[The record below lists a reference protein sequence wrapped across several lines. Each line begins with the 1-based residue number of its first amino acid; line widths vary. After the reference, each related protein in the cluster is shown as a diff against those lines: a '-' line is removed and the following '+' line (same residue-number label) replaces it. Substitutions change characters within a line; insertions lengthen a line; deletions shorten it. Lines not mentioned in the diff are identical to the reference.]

1 MASDNVRWRNVR
13 EFLDDLPKEH
23 CHVKPDHQ
31 FCTVCMRINYLIAQD
46 CPLFHVRPKRR
57 RAPTPAPPEARPEPI
72 KECLSAEDVKCAME
86 GEDFPIIEFAGPRGT
101 GSHDGEEIFEVKPID
116 VKPMAAPPPE
126 AVKRPPRREAK
137 ERGSDAADTRPAT
150 AVADRDPESIVQE
163 IMEELEFPDELDEE
177 EGADDVGGPAVRDA
191 GEAPGG
197 TGGEGDGK
205 KDEGPEEGGGTEENG
220 DPEETEGPP
229 VVRKEAVRKRRPKD
243 G

>member
-1 MASDNVRWRNVR
+1 MVEIVV
-13 EFLDDLPKEH
+13 PEH
-23 CHVKPDHQ
+23 EID
-31 FCTVCMRINYLIAQD
+31 
-46 CPLFHVRPKRR
+46 
-57 RAPTPAPPEARPEPI
+57 
-72 KECLSAEDVKCAME
+72 
-86 GEDFPIIEFAGPRGT
+86 GT
-101 GSHDGEEIFEVKPID
+101 
-116 VKPMAAPPPE
+116 
-126 AVKRPPRREAK
+126 REAIIQPAQVLDHVAGFRDVTADQHDI
-137 ERGSDAADTRPAT
+137 RGR
-150 AVADRDPESIVQE
+150 I
-163 IMEELEFPDELDEE
+163 PDELDEE